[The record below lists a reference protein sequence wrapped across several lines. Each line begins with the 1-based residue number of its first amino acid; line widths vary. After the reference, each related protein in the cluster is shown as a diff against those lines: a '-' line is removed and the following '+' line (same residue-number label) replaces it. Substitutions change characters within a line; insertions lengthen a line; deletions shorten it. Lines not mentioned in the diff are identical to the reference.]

1 MKVCVLGSG
10 LASLTLA
17 KGLIN
22 HGIKVDLISN
32 HIHNNYDKSQT
43 LGISQSNIDFLQ
55 DAMIEAIYKLTNGV
69 RIAKQSED
77 ELLIIMRGIYLQYSK
92 NLDTHIDK
100 QVYELNK
107 KVLKYAVKTEVK
119 KLVNISSVSAYGILT
134 ESPIQETMEGKPFIH
149 YGVTKKASEEYCKIF
164 KGTYGLDTVNLRLF
178 YAYGERYA
186 TFDHSALVNFL
197 DRAKKGEDLI
207 IYGDGKQVRSYTYV
221 SDIVDGILSSV
232 HGESNGEVYNI
243 SGGSTCNILEL
254 AETVLNVTKA
264 KSNVV
269 FSKPNEYRYSD
280 DYVKIPLGV
289 TKQLKDG
296 TWIDERNYIADNTK
310 ALKDFGYNPKINLVD
325 GINKTWEWMNK

>member
-1 MKVCVLGSG
+1 MNYLVSGGAGFIGSHLIPKLLELGHNVVSVDNYFTG
-10 LASLTLA
+10 KSN
-17 KGLIN
+17 N
-22 HGIKVDLISN
+22 HVDGCKY
-32 HIHNNYDKSQT
+32 HFV
-43 LGISQSNIDFLQ
+43 NIDYEDNFTPFMESPDYIIHLAYPYGVDGMGLDDAYIQTGLQ
-55 DAMIEAIYKLTNGV
+55 GTY
-69 RIAKQSED
+69 
-77 ELLIIMRGIYLQYSK
+77 
-92 NLDTHIDK
+92 NL
-100 QVYELNK
+100 
-107 KVLKYAVKTEVK
+107 LKYGVKTKVK

-134 ESPIQETMEGKPFIH
+134 ESPIQENMEGKPFIH

-264 KSNVV
+264 KSNVI

>member
-1 MKVCVLGSG
+1 MNYLVSGGAGFIGSH
-10 LASLTLA
+10 
-17 KGLIN
+17 LIPKLLEQGHNVVSVDNYFTGKSRN
-22 HGIKVDLISN
+22 HVDGCKYYKVDIDYEDDYTPFMEAPDDI
-32 HIHNNYDKSQT
+32 IHLAYPYGVDGMGLNDAYIQT
-43 LGISQSNIDFLQ
+43 GLQ
-55 DAMIEAIYKLTNGV
+55 GTY
-69 RIAKQSED
+69 
-77 ELLIIMRGIYLQYSK
+77 
-92 NLDTHIDK
+92 NL
-100 QVYELNK
+100 
-107 KVLKYAVKTEVK
+107 LKYAVKTEVK

-197 DRAKKGEDLI
+197 DRARRGEDLI

-221 SDIVDGILSSV
+221 SDIVDGIISSV
-232 HGESNGEVYNI
+232 NGESNGEVYNI

-254 AETVLNVTKA
+254 AETVLDVTKT
-264 KSNVV
+264 KSNIM

-280 DYVKIPLGV
+280 VYVKIPLGV

-310 ALKDFGYNPKINLVD
+310 ALRDFGYNPKINLVD
-325 GINKTWEWMNK
+325 GITKTWEWMNK